1 MIPKLDLLTPRG
13 NLCLWQTTDGVV
25 GSSFDLSSV
34 DIEAREESVEL
45 SKWSR
50 ALASLPTGLVARIE
64 TSCEIGDNDGPV
76 NSRARAIAVLG
87 FREYRSRLHIQ
98 TNRNPFLE
106 LIYRKRHGSEGAPL
120 RVEQGYKQLKESGLD
135 LEPLGDIATSEI
147 FERSSSTWVL
157 SRKHVAKGGSCVGIV
172 RLFRPTAQE
181 LTVDQMSQ
189 ALVKL
194 PAPFKW
200 TVCFQKCAREAAE
213 IGLQKRL
220 RQESGKGKVLSLRRD
235 AIENTLAD
243 TSLSGS
249 EVFEYEVLISIERRS
264 EAELSEALLEAAGIM
279 RVFGDVVIE
288 TVGVGPS
295 FIATLPG
302 VGLHVPLLE
311 VDSTLPL
318 FLPIWRQGAC
328 SSADRV
334 GALALH
340 RRDRSLD
347 RVDLLSRDNQNA
359 NAVIVGN
366 SGRGKSALLG
376 CLTNDLMNDPAV
388 RIIKVDVGGSHS
400 KECELLGGREY
411 RLSLETSEGLN
422 PFSLVNGEASESV
435 RAVLGSFVE
444 SLVLEEGE
452 ARLPKDVKIEIDHM
466 IQEALESA
474 ESLSID
480 RLLEFDFS
488 RHRLLKRWGSSGLF
502 GKAFRG
508 SPDLNPP
515 RLRYFNFQ
523 DIFQASDQDF
533 SQAAMAAVLAVFN
546 LEMRTHPNARLI
558 LICDETPFFIEK
570 CFGLFKIS
578 TANVRKF
585 GGSVILV
592 AQLSKHLVVGGD
604 TGILENSHH
613 RILFSADGDLSEFR
627 ERLRLREK
635 DMTFIAGLG
644 FKNRKYSEFI
654 YQQGDEARVM
664 RLELSP
670 EEYWQVTSSQSDRSK
685 LLSLVK
691 AVPGLTTEEAIRC
704 LSVASR

>member
-1 MIPKLDLLTPRG
+1 M
-13 NLCLWQTTDGVV
+13 
-25 GSSFDLSSV
+25 
-34 DIEAREESVEL
+34 
-45 SKWSR
+45 
-50 ALASLPTGLVARIE
+50 GL
-64 TSCEIGDNDGPV
+64 
-76 NSRARAIAVLG
+76 
-87 FREYRSRLHIQ
+87 
-98 TNRNPFLE
+98 
-106 LIYRKRHGSEGAPL
+106 K
-120 RVEQGYKQLKESGLD
+120 
-135 LEPLGDIATSEI
+135 
-147 FERSSSTWVL
+147 
-157 SRKHVAKGGSCVGIV
+157 
-172 RLFRPTAQE
+172 
-181 LTVDQMSQ
+181 
-189 ALVKL
+189 
-194 PAPFKW
+194 
-200 TVCFQKCAREAAE
+200 
-213 IGLQKRL
+213 
-220 RQESGKGKVLSLRRD
+220 RD
-235 AIENTLAD
+235 AIESTLAD

-249 EVFEYEVLISIERRS
+249 EVFEYEVLITIERGS
-264 EAELSEALLEAAGIM
+264 ENELSQALIETASVL
-279 RVFGDVVIE
+279 RTFGDVLIE

-295 FIATLPG
+295 FLATLPG
-302 VGLHVPLLE
+302 IGLHVPLLE

-318 FLPIWRQGAC
+318 FLPVWREGA
-328 SSADRV
+328 SASEFKP
-334 GALALH
+334 GALAIH
-340 RRDRSLD
+340 RKDESLD
-347 RVDLLSRDNQNA
+347 QIDLLSKDNQNA

-366 SGRGKSALLG
+366 SGRGKSAFLG
-376 CLTNDLMNDPAV
+376 CLTNDLMNDPSV

-422 PFSLVNGEASESV
+422 PFSLVKGDASESV
-435 RAVLGSFVE
+435 RPVLGSFVE

-466 IQEALESA
+466 IQEALISLEP
-474 ESLSID
+474 LSID
-480 RLLEFDFS
+480 RLLEFEFS
-488 RHRLLKRWGSSGLF
+488 RRRLLQRWGSSGLF

-508 SPDLNPP
+508 SPDLDPP

-546 LEMRTHPNARLI
+546 LEMRTHPNARLV

-592 AQLSKHLVVGGD
+592 AQLSRHLVVGGD

-613 RILFSADGDLSEFR
+613 RILFSADGDLTEFR

-635 DMTFIAGLG
+635 DMNFIAGLG

-670 EEYWQVTSSQSDRSK
+670 EEYWRVTSSQSDRSK
-685 LLSLVK
+685 LLSLAK

>member
-1 MIPKLDLLTPRG
+1 MIPKLDFLTPRNG
-13 NLCLWQTTDGVV
+13 LCLWQTTDGVV
-25 GSSFDLSSV
+25 GTSFNLPTV
-34 DIEAREESVEL
+34 DIEALDENSEL
-45 SKWSR
+45 PKWSR

-64 TSCEIGDNDGPV
+64 TTCDAGHLDDSAASRYQAIGD
-76 NSRARAIAVLG
+76 IG
-87 FREYRSRLHIQ
+87 FREYRTRLHIQ

-106 LIYRKRHGSEGAPL
+106 LIYRNRHGSEGAPL
-120 RVEQGYKQLKESGLD
+120 RVEQGYKQLREAGLN
-135 LEPLGDIATSEI
+135 LEPLGDFASSEL
-147 FERSSSTWVL
+147 FERSASSWVL
-157 SRKHVAKGGSCVGIV
+157 NRKYLAKGEGCTGIV
-172 RLFRPTAQE
+172 RLFRPTPQE
-181 LTVDQMSQ
+181 LTADQMAH
-189 ALVKL
+189 ALTKL
-194 PAPFKW
+194 PAPFTW
-200 TVCFQKCAREAAE
+200 TVGFQKCSREAAE

-220 RQESGKGKVLSLRRD
+220 RQESGKGKILSLRRD

-249 EVFEYEVLISIERRS
+249 EVFEYEVLVSIERRS
-264 EAELSEALLEAAGIM
+264 EAELSESLLEVAGVL

-295 FIATLPG
+295 FLATLPG

-318 FLPIWRQGAC
+318 FLPVWRQGAE
-328 SSADRV
+328 AV
-334 GALALH
+334 PATAGALTIH

-347 RVDLLSRDNQNA
+347 RVDLLCRDNQNA

-366 SGRGKSALLG
+366 SGRGKSAFLG
-376 CLTNDLMNDPAV
+376 CLTNDLMTDPSV

-422 PFSLVNGEASESV
+422 PFSLVHGEASESV
-435 RAVLGSFVE
+435 RSVLGSFVE

-452 ARLPKDVKIEIDHM
+452 TRLPKETKIEIDHM
-466 IQEALESA
+466 LREALASGEL
-474 ESLSID
+474 LSID
-480 RLLEFDFS
+480 RLLEFEFS
-488 RHRLLKRWGSSGLF
+488 RHRLLQRWGSSGLF

-508 SPDLNPP
+508 SPDENPP

-546 LEMRTHPNARLI
+546 LEMRAHPGARLV

-613 RILFSADGDLSEFR
+613 RILFSADGDLTEFR

-635 DMTFIAGLG
+635 DMRYIAGLG

-654 YQQGDEARVM
+654 YQEGDQARVM

-670 EEYWQVTSSQSDRSK
+670 EEYWRVTSSQSDRSK